1 MVHLPRSNVPICE
14 KLPFHCQQD
23 SLRENV
29 NLTVCENERKP
40 ENSVH
45 CSMMG
50 SALKLLTSLCASDT
64 PTETF
69 LNDSVDLFEKLFD
82 NHSLGDINIKKNF
95 VTILPLVMEE
105 VSSVALLTALA
116 SPERQPHTVVRNSTV
131 IQTNL
136 ISPESFAKN
145 ETLKLE
151 AQGDQM
157 AIHPRAVAATT
168 TDPVAVAFISYSGL
182 ESLLEEALLQNETL
196 LDNEM
201 LMNVHVNSRLI
212 RVAHQRGICV
222 HWNSGALSRRG
233 CQELFSNITH
243 SGCSCRY
250 LSNFA
255 LLMATTHKQGDPIL
269 SIISYLGLSISV
281 ICLFLCIVTFLFCRS
296 SHNSST
302 FIHLQ
307 LSLCLF
313 FADLLFITG
322 IDQTNNKILCSVIA
336 GMLKYLFLACFV
348 WMFLEGI
355 NLYLIVRNLKVANY
369 SGASKYMKIS
379 MFLVGYGFPALIVAI
394 SAAINPGAFGTHY
407 HCWLNPDFIWSFMG
421 PVCAIIVVNLVF
433 FCLILKNLHKKLAS
447 LNSEISTV
455 KNTRSLIFKA
465 IAHVFILGVTWCFGL
480 FQHGL
485 LQDVMAYL
493 FTITNSVQ
501 GIFIFLVHCL
511 LNQKVRETYWLWI
524 CCIKDIKPPVSE
536 ITMTSVPISNPSV
549 NIPSANAVDNQKMGW
564 GEEP

>member
-1 MVHLPRSNVPICE
+1 MGSPSMFETLFSPVHQPGSGLGLAMVCADEKVQFPCAIKITCVTKDLCKTSGADKKSGGKDGKIRETECALVRIDPQEHVLKKIGISLTGYKSYLDLEEVTSPDIAVLQDISYDFGELLAEEWNDTAALHSHSPNSDSTGNLAGKNRSNCHNNDEGNGTESNNATLE
-14 KLPFHCQQD
+14 KNHFNFQLEKVK
-23 SLRENV
+23 ENV
-29 NLTVCENERKP
+29 NLTMCENERKP
-40 ENSVH
+40 ENSLY
-45 CSMMG
+45 CSSMG
-50 SALKLLTSLCASDT
+50 SALNFLKFLGVNGT

-69 LNDSVDLFEKLFD
+69 LKDSVNSFEKLFD
-82 NHSLGDINIKKNF
+82 NHSLWDINIKKNF
-95 VTILPLVMEE
+95 VKILPLVMKGI
-105 VSSVALLTALA
+105 SSVALLTALA

-168 TDPVAVAFISYSGL
+168 TDPVAVAFVSYSGL

-201 LMNVHVNSRLI
+201 LMNVHVNSRLVSASTSSSIRNISIPVNLTFQHLKI

-322 IDQTNNKILCSVIA
+322 IDQTDHKVLQNLEEGVILCSP
-336 GMLKYLFLACFV
+336 
-348 WMFLEGI
+348 ER
-355 NLYLIVRNLKVANY
+355 YLITSECVSY
-369 SGASKYMKIS
+369 
-379 MFLVGYGFPALIVAI
+379 LV
-394 SAAINPGAFGTHY
+394 
-407 HCWLNPDFIWSFMG
+407 
-421 PVCAIIVVNLVF
+421 
-433 FCLILKNLHKKLAS
+433 
-447 LNSEISTV
+447 
-455 KNTRSLIFKA
+455 
-465 IAHVFILGVTWCFGL
+465 
-480 FQHGL
+480 
-485 LQDVMAYL
+485 
-493 FTITNSVQ
+493 
-501 GIFIFLVHCL
+501 
-511 LNQKVRETYWLWI
+511 
-524 CCIKDIKPPVSE
+524 
-536 ITMTSVPISNPSV
+536 
-549 NIPSANAVDNQKMGW
+549 
-564 GEEP
+564 